1 MMRHRLP
8 WLGCPLFVLAAAI
21 GLGTGCSIAPKS
33 FRKLTDPAPIV
44 RARSVGLG
52 DNLPPDQVIPR
63 LIDRLED
70 KDRVV
75 RMAAFEELK
84 KETGQTLGYLPWAP
98 DADRAAGVARW
109 REWWNRSQASLAKYS
124 EKR

>member
-1 MMRHRLP
+1 MMRHRSTWPGRSL
-8 WLGCPLFVLAAAI
+8 LVLALAM
-21 GLGTGCSIAPKS
+21 GFGTGCSLAPKS

-52 DNLPPDQVIPR
+52 DNLPASQVIPR

-75 RMAAFEELK
+75 RLAAFEELK
-84 KETGQTLGYLPWAP
+84 KETGQTLGYVPWAA
-98 DADRAAGVARW
+98 DAERAVAVARW
-109 REWWNRSQASLAKYS
+109 RDWWKRSEATLARYS
-124 EKR
+124 EKG

>member
-1 MMRHRLP
+1 MMRHRLN
-8 WLGCPLFVLAAAI
+8 WLASPLVLPALAI
-21 GLGTGCSIAPKS
+21 GLGAGCSIAPKS

-52 DNLPPDQVIPR
+52 DDLPAEHVIPR

-75 RMAAFEELK
+75 RLAAFEELK
-84 KETGQTLGYLPWAP
+84 KETGQTLGYVPWAP
-98 DADRAAGVARW
+98 DAERLAAVARW
-109 REWWNRSQASLAKYS
+109 REWWKRSQATLAKYS
-124 EKR
+124 EKG